1 MPIHRLPA
9 LSVSYGQQPRSERYR
24 SCQAL
29 REWVF
34 CFKIVHSA
42 AAFSTAIAGEGE
54 QPYLGGPNGAEHK
67 MTKAP
72 SEAVSSAVIFKGP
85 VEPKNHRLP
94 SRCPKVRSVQLTAR
108 DLLIFQ
114 FLQAKGAKTS
124 ADLSNQFW
132 DGHSKKA
139 KAGFQ
144 RIRLLIRFGFLERG
158 NPRLLYLSESAKQ
171 ILPTALGVEDKK
183 PQ

>member
-1 MPIHRLPA
+1 MSHEGVSHHRRLDHSFGKEIKSFGGPNTNQ
-9 LSVSYGQQPRSERYR
+9 SKRRGDWGRPNNHFG
-24 SCQAL
+24 
-29 REWVF
+29 REIM
-34 CFKIVHSA
+34 C
-42 AAFSTAIAGEGE
+42 
-54 QPYLGGPNGAEHK
+54 LGGPKGAECT
-67 MTKAP
+67 MNQEPA
-72 SEAVSSAVIFKGP
+72 EAVAVQQPTTSFKNPTTSQGHKIP
-85 VEPKNHRLP
+85 GRF
-94 SRCPKVRSVQLTAR
+94 PKVRSVQLTAR

-114 FLQAKGAKTS
+114 LLQASGAKTS

-158 NPRLLYLSESAKQ
+158 NPKLLYLSESTKQ
-171 ILPTALGVEDKK
+171 ILSTALGVEDKK